1 MAEIQARPEVAVY
14 WRPGCSM
21 CLNSKEYLERQGI
34 PFESVNVMES
44 PDAMQELAA
53 HGFRGLPVI
62 RKGKEFLYV
71 QSLDVVAEFLGMARG
86 DHDPLSV
93 EQLLDRWNEVLERTR
108 VVIAGFDDQTL
119 LRPAI
124 LNRPRP
130 VRDLSSHVFQIP
142 EVFVRIIE
150 EGLVDT
156 LELQNK
162 PRKDI
167 VSRADLVA
175 YVDRIMDIYQR
186 WWKGGGASRIPDR
199 ILTYYGDQPS
209 YQVLE
214 RAVWHSAQHAR
225 QLDTV
230 SAGLGNE
237 FQIPTDLYA
246 NLPMPKRLWA

>member
-1 MAEIQARPEVAVY
+1 
-14 WRPGCSM
+14 M
-21 CLNSKEYLERQGI
+21 CLNSKEFLERQGI
-34 PFESVNVMES
+34 PFESVNVMERA
-44 PDAMQELAA
+44 DAMEELAS

-62 RKGKEFLYV
+62 RKGDDFLYV
-71 QSLDVVAEFLGMARG
+71 QSLDVVAEFLGVARG
-86 DHDPLSV
+86 DHEPLSV
-93 EQLLDRWNEVLERTR
+93 DELLDRWNDILERAR
-108 VVIAGFDDQTL
+108 IVVAGFDDQTL

-142 EVFVRIIE
+142 EVFVRIIDD
-150 EGLVDT
+150 GLIDF

-162 PRKDI
+162 PRRDI
-167 VSRADLVA
+167 VSRADLMA
-175 YVDRIMDIYQR
+175 YVDRVMDSYR
-186 WWKGGGASRIPDR
+186 SWRAGGGAARIPER
-199 ILTYYGDQPS
+199 IVTYYGDQPS

-214 RAVWHSAQHAR
+214 RGVWHSAQHAR

-237 FQIPTDLYA
+237 FQIPVELYA